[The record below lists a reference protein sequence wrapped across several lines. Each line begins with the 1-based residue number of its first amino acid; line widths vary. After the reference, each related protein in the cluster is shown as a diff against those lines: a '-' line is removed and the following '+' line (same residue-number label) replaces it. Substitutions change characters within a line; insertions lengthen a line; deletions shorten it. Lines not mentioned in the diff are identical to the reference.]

1 MKHNFLLNN
10 ETAKKL
16 YQDIKDL
23 PIIDCHCHLDIHEI
37 LENKPYENIT
47 KLWLYADHY
56 KWRLMRTYGIEE
68 HYITGDASDYEKFEK
83 YIQALSYAIGS
94 PLYHWSK
101 MELSKYFDVDDEIL
115 PQNAADIYEKA
126 NQTIRQ
132 KELTPSKILEISNVE
147 RVCIIEDA
155 QKADLSEYDEVK
167 NLGLKTSISPVFRL
181 DKLLLKSEIE
191 LKQIIPEYIKRFI
204 SVGCNSADIGIEF
217 IGQDDNSTI
226 EKISYLLNEC
236 YKNNFSVQLHFGA
249 MRNNNKKMY
258 ELIGVDKGY
267 DSISEQPYLTALVK
281 IFNKVSQLGK
291 TVIFNLNP
299 SDNAKVVTFASNYV
313 GDGIKGK
320 VQLGTSWWFN
330 DNKDGILEFFKTLS
344 NHSLL
349 CASIGMLTDSR
360 SIISYVRH
368 DYFRRLLCNYIGEI
382 SEKGEFTK
390 EYEILNKIA
399 SDIAYY
405 NVKNFI

>member
-147 RVCIIEDA
+147 RSC
-155 QKADLSEYDEVK
+155 S
-167 NLGLKTSISPVFRL
+167 
-181 DKLLLKSEIE
+181 KS
-191 LKQIIPEYIKRFI
+191 
-204 SVGCNSADIGIEF
+204 
-217 IGQDDNSTI
+217 
-226 EKISYLLNEC
+226 
-236 YKNNFSVQLHFGA
+236 
-249 MRNNNKKMY
+249 
-258 ELIGVDKGY
+258 
-267 DSISEQPYLTALVK
+267 
-281 IFNKVSQLGK
+281 
-291 TVIFNLNP
+291 
-299 SDNAKVVTFASNYV
+299 
-313 GDGIKGK
+313 
-320 VQLGTSWWFN
+320 
-330 DNKDGILEFFKTLS
+330 
-344 NHSLL
+344 
-349 CASIGMLTDSR
+349 
-360 SIISYVRH
+360 
-368 DYFRRLLCNYIGEI
+368 
-382 SEKGEFTK
+382 
-390 EYEILNKIA
+390 
-399 SDIAYY
+399 
-405 NVKNFI
+405 